1 MDIRGRDNVAMK
13 DHWAEGPSSYL
24 SVATSQFPNMFMI
37 LGPNGPFTNL
47 PPTIETEV
55 EWVSELIGFMEE
67 NELACVEANP
77 QSEAEWGA
85 VCQGIADQTLFA
97 KTDSWIFGA
106 NIPGKSNKVYFYMG
120 GLGAFSEELTSV
132 KNDDYRGFKFKGVS
146 VVDKQAHKALH

>member
-1 MDIRGRDNVAMK
+1 MK
-13 DHWAEGPSSYL
+13 DHWADGPSSYL

-55 EWVSELIGFMEE
+55 EWVSGLIGFMEE
-67 NELACVEANP
+67 NELACVEAKA
-77 QSEAEWGA
+77 QSEHEWGA
-85 VCQGIADQTLFA
+85 ICQGIADQTLFA

-120 GLGAFSEELTSV
+120 GLGAFSEELTAV

-146 VVDKQAHKALH
+146 VVDTHAQKALH

>member
-1 MDIRGRDNVAMK
+1 
-13 DHWAEGPSSYL
+13 
-24 SVATSQFPNMFMI
+24 MFMI

-67 NELACVEANP
+67 NELACVEPNP
-77 QSEAEWGA
+77 QSEHEWG
-85 VCQGIADQTLFA
+85 VICQEIADQTLFA

-120 GLGAFSEELTSV
+120 GLGAFSEQLASV
-132 KNDDYRGFKFKGVS
+132 KNNDYRGFKFRAVS
-146 VVDKQAHKALH
+146 VSDKHARIALH